1 MFAFAQQSR
10 AHEGAGP
17 PVHTGGSVSVNAIIH
32 LDGVSGLLTFIDPLR
47 LEVIGQRD
55 IGDVLFE
62 AAIARTR

>member
-1 MFAFAQQSR
+1 L
-10 AHEGAGP
+10 GAARCAG
-17 PVHTGGSVSVNAIIH
+17 GGSVSVNAIIH

-55 IGDVLFE
+55 IGDALFE